1 MCTAVEIEE
10 PQLKIKN
17 QLLDSTGHLLQQH
30 KSKDAA
36 NAEITIFGNPI
47 KQIAKNTRQT
57 SPGLTSS

>member
-10 PQLKIKN
+10 PPLKIKN

-47 KQIAKNTRQT
+47 K
-57 SPGLTSS
+57 